1 VEPFLR
7 YVIGQLVE
15 HPDDVII
22 TETESEGVLRIHV
35 AMSKSDLGRIIGRG
49 GHTIQALRTL
59 LSAAGEKRGVKV
71 FLSLPE

>member
-1 VEPFLR
+1 MEPFLR

-15 HPDDVII
+15 FPDDVII
-22 TETESEGVLRIHV
+22 SETEIEGTLRVNV

-59 LSAAGEKRGVKV
+59 LTAAAEKRGIKV
-71 FLSLPE
+71 VLNILE

>member
-1 VEPFLR
+1 MEPFLR

-22 TETESEGVLRIHV
+22 SETESEGTVRIHV

-59 LSAAGEKRGVKV
+59 LAAAGEKRGVKV
-71 FLSLPE
+71 FLNIQE